1 MPTREYYVWAGNRI
15 EHSQGCRTNQNSA
28 DAVRDNRAGNFAAK
42 KILLCGATTY

>member
-15 EHSQGCRTNQNSA
+15 EHYQGLWNQSIA
-28 DAVRDNRAGNFAAK
+28 DAVSDDRAGNFAAN